1 MTRINVSYRPN
12 ASTDGQFS
20 ETDEHAGIAFG
31 EIDGSAEEVRALPE
45 GAEDDISSQSARRC
59 AVRSEPDHTDD

>member
-31 EIDGSAEEVRALPE
+31 EIDGSAEEV
-45 GAEDDISSQSARRC
+45 
-59 AVRSEPDHTDD
+59 